1 MKNSFLLAAMVVT
14 ALAGSASGARDAH
27 AGQPDAG
34 TPLALGLACSK
45 VSGCTATAS
54 GGTGTGYTF
63 TWSGA
68 SYETSDANGTATA
81 DVVCGDKTSVRV
93 SSTLYDSSW
102 TSVSRSVIVQC
113 NLIEP

>member
-1 MKNSFLLAAMVVT
+1 MRNSFLLAAVVAT
-14 ALAGSASGARDAH
+14 ALAGGAGAVDAH
-27 AGQPDAG
+27 AGLPRAG

-93 SSTLYDSSW
+93 SATLYDSSW
-102 TSVSRSVIVQC
+102 TSVTRSVIVPC